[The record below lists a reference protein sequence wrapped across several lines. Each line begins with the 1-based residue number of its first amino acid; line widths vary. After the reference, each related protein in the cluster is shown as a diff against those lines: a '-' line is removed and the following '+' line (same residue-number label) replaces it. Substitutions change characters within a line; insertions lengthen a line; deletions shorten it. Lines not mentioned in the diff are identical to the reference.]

1 VSHDRNGAGTGLD
14 TSVPNVAR
22 VYDYLLGGKDN
33 FAADRQL
40 GEQLLTE
47 FPQSA
52 WISRQN
58 RAFLGRAVRH
68 CAEQG
73 VAQFLDVGSGLPTM
87 ENVHQIARQVI
98 PSATVVY
105 TDNDPVA
112 VSHAQALLA
121 DSDGVTAMQGDVREP
136 GGILADAQSLGRID
150 LSRPVV
156 VVLAAVLHFITE
168 EEDPAGI
175 ARAFRDAMCAG
186 SYLIVSHATHDVLP
200 EESVRA
206 SSMYKRASAP
216 MITRSHEEIAAF
228 FSGLELVEPG
238 LAFTVQ
244 WRAPVEFPRP
254 GRAGIYAGVGRKP

>member
-1 VSHDRNGAGTGLD
+1 VSHDQDGARVGLD

-22 VYDYLLGGKDN
+22 VYDYLLGGKDI

-40 GEQLLTE
+40 GDQLLTE
-47 FPQSA
+47 FPQSG

-58 RAFLGRAVRH
+58 RAFLGRAVRY
-68 CAEQG
+68 CADQG
-73 VAQFLDVGSGLPTM
+73 A
-87 ENVHQIARQVI
+87 
-98 PSATVVY
+98 
-105 TDNDPVA
+105 
-112 VSHAQALLA
+112 
-121 DSDGVTAMQGDVREP
+121 
-136 GGILADAQSLGRID
+136 AQSVGRID

-156 VVLAAVLHFITE
+156 V
-168 EEDPAGI
+168 
-175 ARAFRDAMCAG
+175 
-186 SYLIVSHATHDVLP
+186 
-200 EESVRA
+200 ESERA

-216 MITRSHEEIAAF
+216 MITRPREEIAAL